1 MKYIFILITALM
13 IVGCEVPASSSR
25 MEGTPSN
32 AKLKGYEEMCKRE
45 PESEL
50 CNE

>member
-1 MKYIFILITALM
+1 MKYIFILVTALM
-13 IVGCEVPASSSR
+13 IVGCETSNKTSP
-25 MEGTPSN
+25 MEGTPTN

-50 CNE
+50 CK